1 MTLPGN
7 HWVEVWSSSQPEPV
21 TRQKRLFDDTKEAE
35 DILAHLEGANLAQ
48 ICRLIAPIFV
58 HECLLTAL
66 RNLRTETEDATVALL
81 PVDTAIRL
89 SRDSTWTIASMA
101 DFGDQIS
108 LVETFEGRAEW
119 LQRNFPES
127 GESKKLSKILILK
140 FFRRP

>member
-1 MTLPGN
+1 M
-7 HWVEVWSSSQPEPV
+7 
-21 TRQKRLFDDTKEAE
+21 
-35 DILAHLEGANLAQ
+35 
-48 ICRLIAPIFV
+48 
-58 HECLLTAL
+58 
-66 RNLRTETEDATVALL
+66 

-127 GESKKLSKILILK
+127 GESKKIVKDFNTKVLSAPETIIQGLILNYVISLKNLRLDLGGQTSPCREINILVK
-140 FFRRP
+140 FFLQAN